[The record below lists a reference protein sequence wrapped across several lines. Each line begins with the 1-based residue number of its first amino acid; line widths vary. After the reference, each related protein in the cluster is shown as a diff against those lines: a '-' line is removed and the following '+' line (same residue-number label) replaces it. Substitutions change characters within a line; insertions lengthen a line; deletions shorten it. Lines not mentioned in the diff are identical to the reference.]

1 MDRRR
6 VVITGIGIVSPLG
19 LGVDKTWKRLIDGE
33 SGISKIDSIDVS
45 DMPCKIAGNIPYGSK
60 KDGLLNLDD
69 WLEPKEQRRLDRFI
83 SLGLVAANEAITD
96 SGLDLNNKSMLKEIG
111 VLVGSGIGGLNTI
124 SETALLL
131 EKYGPRKISP
141 FFIPSS
147 LINLVSGQISIK
159 YGFSGPNH
167 SVVTA
172 CSSGSHAIGDSARI
186 IKNGDCNVM
195 IAGGTEA
202 AICRLG
208 IAGFCAS
215 RALATSFNEDPKIS
229 SRPWDEKRDGFV
241 MGEGSGI
248 IVLEE
253 LNHALDRNAKIYA
266 EIIGYGMSGDAY
278 HITAPE
284 PEGDGAFR
292 SMQNAMKNANVS
304 VDKID
309 YINAHGTSTPKGD
322 IIEIK
327 AIKKLMGDY
336 RGFNMSSTKSSIGHL
351 LGAAGA
357 VEAIFSILSI
367 RNSIVPPTINL
378 FNPSPE
384 TQGINLTPLYNVKRN
399 VDIALSNSFGFGG
412 TNASLVFSKYLT

>member
-1 MDRRR
+1 MNQRR
-6 VVITGIGIVSPLG
+6 VVITGIGIVCPLG
-19 LGVDKTWKRLIDGE
+19 LGVEKTWKKLIEGS
-33 SGISKIDSIDVS
+33 SGITQITSIDVS
-45 DMPCKIAGNIPYGSK
+45 DMPCKIAGNIPFGSK
-60 KDGLLNLDD
+60 KDGFLNLDE
-69 WLEPKEQRRLDRFI
+69 WLDPKEQRRLDRFI
-83 SLGLVAANEAITD
+83 SLGLVATNEAVTD

-124 SETALLL
+124 SETAVLL
-131 EKYGPRKISP
+131 EKNGPRKISP

-215 RALATSFNEDPKIS
+215 RALATSFNESPNEA

-248 IVLEE
+248 LVLEE
-253 LNHALDRNAKIYA
+253 LNHALERNAKIYA

-292 SMQNAMKNANVS
+292 SMQNALNNANIT

-327 AIKKLMGDY
+327 AVKKLAGEY

-357 VEAIFSILSI
+357 VEAIFSVLSI
-367 RNSIVPPTINL
+367 KNSTIPPTINL
-378 FNPSPE
+378 FNVSPE
-384 TQGINLTPLYNVKRN
+384 ADGIDLTPLSYVKRN
-399 VDIALSNSFGFGG
+399 VDYALSNSFGFGG
-412 TNASLVFSKYLT
+412 TNASLLFSKYLS